1 MRVTD
6 TSTLLMN
13 WHQLQDQRQSQDRL
27 QQQLSSGK
35 RINMDSDDPVAA
47 NEIQALRR
55 QMAYMDQYRKNA
67 SHCDGVLKYN
77 DSTLD
82 SVSGVMLR
90 LITVASQATSLT
102 ADASARKDIADQIRS
117 MKSELMG
124 LGNTKYQGRYVFGGT
139 QNLTAPFA
147 VDTISGA
154 IVYNG
159 NDTMPSVPVYD
170 GVEVQCSIS
179 GKTLLGVDAGGLTGV
194 FVEMDKLAAAVEAG
208 DVTRIAAQIGE
219 IEKARQAVSNARGTL
234 GHQMQVVEQALD
246 HIDQA
251 RVTLQQRVSV
261 LEDADIGEVVS
272 RLTLSETAIT
282 ATLYAQGKVGQ
293 RTLFDFIG

>member
-6 TSTLLMN
+6 SSTLLMN
-13 WHQLQDQRQSQDRL
+13 WRQLQDQRQNQDRL

-35 RINMDSDDPVAA
+35 RVNMDSDDPVAA
-47 NEIQALRR
+47 NEIQGMRR

-67 SHCDGVLKYN
+67 SRCDGVLKYT

-90 LITVASQATSLT
+90 LITVASQATSIT

-117 MKSELMG
+117 MKSELTG
-124 LGNTKYQGRYVFGGT
+124 LGNTKYQGEYVFGGT
-139 QNLTAPFA
+139 QNLAAPFSVA
-147 VDTISGA
+147 VSGA

-159 NDTMPSVPVYD
+159 NDTVPSVPVYD
-170 GVEVQCSIS
+170 GIEVQCSVS

-194 FVEMDKLAAAVEAG
+194 FVEMDLLATAVQTG
-208 DVTRIAAQIGE
+208 DVAVIATQIGQ
-219 IEKARQAVSNARGTL
+219 IGKARQAVSNARGAL

-282 ATLYAQGKVGQ
+282 ATLYAQGRVGQ